1 MRAALPLGGHHQVI
15 TVSTRRPCFPGWR
28 VNTLTQNL
36 CQHFTGAEG
45 EADAGGEGGEA
56 AALAALM
63 ARERCLRDRNS
74 QLLAPGKSFRRVLDV
89 LAAVQVPPARD
100 LYIGF

>member
-1 MRAALPLGGHHQVI
+1 
-15 TVSTRRPCFPGWR
+15 
-28 VNTLTQNL
+28 
-36 CQHFTGAEG
+36 
-45 EADAGGEGGEA
+45 
-56 AALAALM
+56 M

-100 LYIGF
+100 LKLV

>member
-1 MRAALPLGGHHQVI
+1 
-15 TVSTRRPCFPGWR
+15 
-28 VNTLTQNL
+28 
-36 CQHFTGAEG
+36 
-45 EADAGGEGGEA
+45 
-56 AALAALM
+56 M